1 MQWQIVDRARKRRAS
16 EIALV
21 NPPGGGDFHVAL
33 GYPNTYRVGMSHLG
47 IQLIYAFLN
56 AIPGVVCER
65 FFLPDE
71 DELDWYQQSGG
82 TLFTLENQRPVS
94 DFDVIAFTCAYE
106 PDYVN
111 ILKLLEMAGLP
122 LRQEEREDHH
132 PLVLLGGAVTLLN
145 PEPVADFFDFICVG
159 EGEMM
164 MEAMVDS
171 LRETRGAS
179 RRERLLHLAE
189 KAGFYV
195 PSFYEPTYRD
205 GFYTGLTPRHGVSPT
220 VAKNYIDRDLFA
232 RQDTH
237 SVVLTEETEFGRS
250 FLIEVSRG
258 CPYICRFC
266 TVGFS
271 YPKVRWRS
279 LEVLWRSI
287 EKVRPYHPKV
297 GLVSATVGNHP
308 EIKELCKKLIEAE
321 MPVGFSSLRSDQ
333 LPDEM
338 IEAMVKSG
346 ARSMTLAPETGSEA
360 LRRSINK
367 RFSDESYF
375 DAAERAFR
383 GGIQNLKMYSMV
395 GLPNESEEDIEALV
409 DLVQKTRK
417 IQRRAGSSA
426 ARITLGMGLFV
437 PKPLTPYQWSA
448 QLGVKEAKRRM
459 QIVKRALGGLG
470 GVRVTS
476 ESPRIATIEGLLARA
491 DRRMGKVLEEVRWD
505 PRFPRFRKALKKHN
519 LSFEQENYRKRE
531 PEEALP
537 WGHIQASWPKDR
549 LLKDAL
555 RAEREKTRE
564 VKSPPRSVSG
574 PA

>member
-1 MQWQIVDRARKRRAS
+1 MQWKITEKARRRVAD

-21 NPPGGGDFHVAL
+21 NPAGGGDIHVAL

-47 IQLIYAFLN
+47 IQLIYGFLN
-56 AIPGVVCER
+56 QIPGVVCER

-71 DELDWYQQSGG
+71 DEMEWYKSSG
-82 TLFTLENQRPVS
+82 TPLLTLESQRPVG
-94 DFDVIAFTCAYE
+94 DHDLVAFTCAYE

-111 ILKLLEMAGLP
+111 ILRMLELAGIP
-122 LRQEEREDHH
+122 LWQSERSDNQ

-145 PEPVADFFDFICVG
+145 PEPVADFFDYICVG
-159 EGEMM
+159 EGEQMM
-164 MEAMVDS
+164 GPMIES
-171 LRETRGAS
+171 LRSSLGQPRQA
-179 RRERLLHLAE
+179 RLRALSLE
-189 KAGFYV
+189 AGFYV
-195 PSFYEPTYRD
+195 PSLYNPSYEN
-205 GFYTGLTPRHGVSPT
+205 GLLKELAPQAGLPPT
-220 VAKNYIDRDLFA
+220 VSKNYIDRDLFA
-232 RQDTH
+232 SQDTH
-237 SVVLTEETEFGRS
+237 SVVLTDETEFGKS

-279 LEVLWRSI
+279 VEQLWRSI
-287 EKVRPYHPKV
+287 EKVRPHHPKV
-297 GLVSATVGNHP
+297 GLISATVGNHP
-308 EIKELCKKLIEAE
+308 EIKELCRKLMQADLA
-321 MPVGFSSLRSDQ
+321 VGFSSLRSDQ

-383 GGIQNLKMYSMV
+383 GGITNLKMYSMV
-395 GLPNESEEDIEALV
+395 GLPNETEDDIEALV
-409 DLVQKTRK
+409 TLVKKTRAV
-417 IQRRAGSSA
+417 QRRSGMAAG
-426 ARITLGMGLFV
+426 RITLGMGLFV
-437 PKPLTPYQWSA
+437 PKPLTPYQWA
-448 QLGVKEAKRRM
+448 PQLGIKEAKRRM
-459 QIVKRALGGLG
+459 QVVKKALGGEG

-476 ESPRIATIEGLLARA
+476 ESPRIATLEGLLARA
-491 DRRMGKVLEEVRWD
+491 DRRMGKVLEDVRWD
-505 PRFPRFRKALKKHN
+505 PSFGAFKKSLARHG
-519 LSFEQENYRKRE
+519 LSFEQENYRTRSSDE
-531 PEEALP
+531 TLP

-555 RAEREKTRE
+555 RAQREKTR
-564 VKSPPRSVSG
+564 VVAKPS
-574 PA
+574 

>member
-1 MQWQIVDRARKRRAS
+1 MQWKIVEKAQQRLKK

-21 NPPGGGDFHVAL
+21 TPSGGGHFHVAL

-56 AIPGVVCER
+56 EIPGVVCER

-71 DELDWYQQSGG
+71 DELEWYQKSGSP
-82 TLFTLENQRPVS
+82 LLTLESQRPVC
-94 DFDVIAFTCAYE
+94 DHDLVAFTCAYE

-111 ILKLLEMAGLP
+111 ILRLLELAGLP
-122 LRQEEREDHH
+122 LWQKERRDND

-159 EGEMM
+159 EGELM
-164 MEAMVDS
+164 MEPMVEV
-171 LRETRGAS
+171 LKETLGAP
-179 RRERLLHLAE
+179 RAERLKALATD
-189 KAGFYV
+189 AQFYV
-195 PSFYEPTYRD
+195 PSLYSPNYENGR
-205 GFYTGLTPRHGVSPT
+205 FTGLTPQAGVDEK
-220 VAKNYIDRDLFA
+220 VRKNYIDRDLFA
-232 RQDTH
+232 QQDTH
-237 SVVLTEETEFGRS
+237 SVVLTEDTEFGRS

-279 LEVLWRSI
+279 VDQLWNSI
-287 EKVRPYHPKV
+287 QKVKPYHPKV

-308 EIKELCKKLIEAE
+308 EIKELCKKLMQEDIA
-321 MPVGFSSLRSDQ
+321 VGFSSLRSDQ

-346 ARSMTLAPETGSEA
+346 ARSMTLAPETGSES

-375 DAAERAFR
+375 DAAARAFR
-383 GGIQNLKMYSMV
+383 GGISNLKMYSMV
-395 GLPNESEEDIEALV
+395 GLPNETEQDIEALV
-409 DLVQKTRK
+409 DLVKKTRQV
-417 IQRRAGSSA
+417 QRDTGKSA

-437 PKPLTPYQWSA
+437 PKPLTPYQWSP
-448 QLGVKEAKRRM
+448 QLNVKDAKKRM

-491 DRRMGKVLEEVRWD
+491 DRRMAKVLVDVRWD
-505 PRFPRFRKALKKHN
+505 PRFPVIKKALKEHG
-519 LSFEQENYRKRE
+519 LSFDEENYRTRT

-555 RAEREKTRE
+555 RAAKEKER
-564 VKSPPRSVSG
+564 VPRS
-574 PA
+574 